1 MLAGTHAALL
11 KQLGDALACFQA
23 ALTALGLADSVT
35 TFTQS
40 DFGRTFLPNNSG
52 GTDHAWGNHHLVF
65 GGAVKGGLYGAYPT
79 LALGG
84 PDDVGVDSWEQ
95 QGRWIPT
102 SSVDQYA
109 ATLLGWM
116 GASDSQ
122 LNSVLPNLP
131 NFGSARNLGFV

>member
-1 MLAGTHAALL
+1 MTRLAYSAALRSWSL
-11 KQLGDALACFQA
+11 ASSVDARSGPSKLRMACA
-23 ALTALGLADSVT
+23 A
-35 TFTQS
+35 
-40 DFGRTFLPNNSG
+40 
-52 GTDHAWGNHHLVF
+52 
-65 GGAVKGGLYGAYPT
+65 GLYGAYPT